1 MDPATIAALAQAGI
15 QIGGSLFGPGSHMK
29 NPSKGVDP
37 YFNEAKQTG
46 KNYLN
51 PYINRGQQAGN
62 QLPGIYEGMLN
73 PNDLIGKIGAG
84 YQKSPG
90 YDWQL
95 NQGENAISNAASAG
109 GMIGTPQHQQ
119 QAGQLAG
126 NLANQ
131 DFWNYLKEALGLYG
145 GGVKGLE
152 GLNTQGFQGSE
163 DLVSLL
169 SSILGTQGAYKYAG
183 NAAMNAGEAK
193 RGENIFGGLGNLIG
207 AFGGGSGS

>member
-1 MDPATIAALAQAGI
+1 MTIAALAQAGM

-29 NPSKGVDP
+29 NPSRGVNP

-46 KNYLN
+46 QQYLN
-51 PYINRGQQAGN
+51 PYIQGGKNAYGK
-62 QLPGIYEGMLN
+62 LPGLYEGMLN

-95 NQGENAISNAASAG
+95 NQGESAINNAASAG
-109 GMIGTPQHQQ
+109 GMLGTPQHQQ

-131 DFWNYLKEALGLYG
+131 DFWHYLQEALGLYG
-145 GGVKGLE
+145 KGVGGIQGISD
-152 GLNTQGFQGSE
+152 QGFQGSE
-163 DLVSLL
+163 DLAGLL
-169 SSILGTQGAYKYAG
+169 ASILGNQAQYKYAG

-193 RGENIFGGLGNLIG
+193 QGENLFGGLGGLVSGIGNL
-207 AFGGGSGS
+207 FGGK